1 MEDRSRHDNLR
12 IGGLKDVENET
23 WEQEEQ
29 ILKMMIQ
36 EKLEI
41 EDVNFERAQITPITP
56 RQEQELPSFLVLKKS
71 QSFFMLP
78 KS

>member
-1 MEDRSRHDNLR
+1 
-12 IGGLKDVENET
+12 
-23 WEQEEQ
+23 
-29 ILKMMIQ
+29 MIQ